1 MRKRWKLWGLP
12 IAAACTVGATAQ
24 EAAAPVATAQP
35 AAEPAPATI
44 EPVPTAAEAAAAA
57 AAANAPPRPG
67 DPAAG
72 QAKVAVCAACHG
84 MDGNSVIPANPKLA
98 GQHERYIWRQLRLFK
113 SGERNN
119 AIMLGFAM
127 TLSEQDMRDIGAWYA
142 SQTPQSGIA
151 NDARI
156 SPASDETWVQRG
168 ERLYR
173 GGDRTTGTPACMA
186 CHGPAG
192 EGNPGAAYP
201 HLAGQHADYT
211 KAKLLAFRDGEV
223 WGQGDNANAVMAGVA
238 RYLSDE
244 DIEALSTYIEGL
256 HRRPATAAAT
266 TAAAP

>member
-1 MRKRWKLWGLP
+1 MRKRWMLWGLS
-12 IAAACTVGATAQ
+12 ITVAFAVSAQ
-24 EAAAPVATAQP
+24 DGAAPVATAVP
-35 AAEPAPATI
+35 AAEPAAAAV

-57 AAANAPPRPG
+57 AAANAPAKPG
-67 DPAAG
+67 DPVAG
-72 QAKVAVCAACHG
+72 QGKIAVCAACHG
-84 MDGNSVIPANPKLA
+84 MDGNSMIPANPKLA
-98 GQHERYIWRQLRLFK
+98 GQHERYIHRQLQLFK

-119 AIMLGFAM
+119 AIMLGFAA

-142 SQTPQSGIA
+142 SQAPQSGIA

-156 SPASDETWVQRG
+156 TEASEETWAQRG

-173 GGDRTTGTPACMA
+173 GGDKVSGTPACMA

-223 WGQGDNANAVMAGVA
+223 WGKDDNANAVMAGVA
-238 RYLSDE
+238 KYLSDE
-244 DIEALSTYIEGL
+244 DIEALATYIEGL
-256 HRRPATAAAT
+256 HRRPAADAGTVTAAR
-266 TAAAP
+266 

>member
-1 MRKRWKLWGLP
+1 MRKRWMLWGLS
-12 IAAACTVGATAQ
+12 ITVAFAVSAQDSAAPAATA
-24 EAAAPVATAQP
+24 VP
-35 AAEPAPATI
+35 AAEPAPAAV
-44 EPVPTAAEAAAAA
+44 EPVPTAGEAAAAA
-57 AAANAPPRPG
+57 AAASAPAKPG
-67 DPAAG
+67 DPVAG
-72 QAKVAVCAACHG
+72 QGKIAVCAACHG

-98 GQHERYIWRQLRLFK
+98 GQHERYIHRQLQLFK

-142 SQTPQSGIA
+142 SQSAQSGIA
-151 NDARI
+151 NDAKI
-156 SPASDETWVQRG
+156 SDASDETWAQRG

-173 GGDRTTGTPACMA
+173 GGDKVSGTPACMA

-223 WGQGDNANAVMAGVA
+223 WGKGDNANAVMAGVA
-238 RYLSDE
+238 KYLSDE
-244 DIEALSTYIEGL
+244 DIEALATYIEGL
-256 HRRPATAAAT
+256 HRRPAAEAGTVTAAR
-266 TAAAP
+266 